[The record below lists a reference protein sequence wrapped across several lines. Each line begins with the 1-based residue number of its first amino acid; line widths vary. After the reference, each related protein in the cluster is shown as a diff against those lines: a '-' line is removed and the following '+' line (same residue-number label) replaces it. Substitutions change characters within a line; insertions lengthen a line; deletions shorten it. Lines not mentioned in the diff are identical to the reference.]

1 MGRLTG
7 NKGEW
12 SEIYVFLKILSDAR
26 IYGADKDLKRND
38 SLFYDVRKIIRDE
51 GCGKVDYVI
60 DKEKGCVRIVTD
72 GTTVA
77 EILFEKFGEES
88 AYLLKSII
96 SGKNAFG
103 VERAE
108 IFIEELGC
116 HKLKA
121 PSPDKTDISM
131 QIHDSVT
138 CMEPVLGFSIKSN
151 LGNAPTLINAGR
163 TTNFIYALEGEMS
176 DGIMN
181 EINGMYNFLKGSR
194 RTVDIKGRMQA
205 LKSKNISLKFEHTES
220 DTFDGNLRMV
230 DSQLPRIIAEML
242 KIFYLEGISDISK
255 QVEILN
261 ERDPLEYGKNT
272 GQPFYSY
279 KVKKFLTSSAIG
291 MNPGSVWDGMGQAN
305 GGYIVVREDGEVL
318 CYHLYNRNDFEDYLL
333 NNTKMDKASVSRY
346 GFGSIEKDLYGK
358 YTMKLNLQVR
368 FK

>member
-1 MGRLTG
+1 
-7 NKGEW
+7 
-12 SEIYVFLKILSDAR
+12 
-26 IYGADKDLKRND
+26 
-38 SLFYDVRKIIRDE
+38 
-51 GCGKVDYVI
+51 
-60 DKEKGCVRIVTD
+60 
-72 GTTVA
+72 
-77 EILFEKFGEES
+77 
-88 AYLLKSII
+88 
-96 SGKNAFG
+96 
-103 VERAE
+103 
-108 IFIEELGC
+108 
-116 HKLKA
+116 
-121 PSPDKTDISM
+121 
-131 QIHDSVT
+131 
-138 CMEPVLGFSIKSN
+138 
-151 LGNAPTLINAGR
+151 
-163 TTNFIYALEGEMS
+163 
-176 DGIMN
+176 
-181 EINGMYNFLKGSR
+181 
-194 RTVDIKGRMQA
+194 
-205 LKSKNISLKFEHTES
+205 
-220 DTFDGNLRMV
+220 MV

-255 QVEILN
+255 QVGILN